1 MFDTTHLTQE
11 DKRNLRRL
19 LDALNLFAS
28 LQPEHKT
35 KPLPLDMF
43 RVFLTIAMNEGLGT
57 LELAKHS
64 KIVNTTV
71 SRHIMDMGDL
81 DRYQNEGLELV
92 FQKLDVRDKRRHP
105 TFLSPKGRGFLS
117 RLTDLLRGR

>member
-1 MFDTTHLTQE
+1 MFETTHLSQE

-43 RVFLTIAMNEGLGT
+43 RVFLNIALNEGLGT
-57 LELAKHS
+57 LQLAKQAG
-64 KIVNTTV
+64 IVNTTI
-71 SRHIMDMGDL
+71 SRHVMDMGDL
-81 DRYQNEGLELV
+81 DRHQNEGLEMV

-105 TFLSPKGRGFLS
+105 TFLAPKGRAFLS
-117 RLTDLLRGR
+117 RLTDLLKK